1 MATCVIDVLRDPCG
15 LLSHNPDQDGI
26 GLGPGLGSFNVTDVQ
41 TGHKLGR
48 LSLQCS
54 ISQPST
60 LPCQTPQHTSS
71 TQTYNIFSS
80 SPFAMIYR
88 FFLEALSSL
97 RSRVLRTLSPTPAA
111 ANLKQLHSN
120 GRALLVDQLKFKYA
134 PVFGD
139 EWESRISAQD
149 RAKMRY
155 WELRG
160 ATRLARRKPK
170 LIHGDNWE
178 AAALA
183 KQNQEQA
190 CNTAPALKARP
201 FLLEGLG
208 IKPATPS
215 QMNTIKARH
224 DVFERHCIDIHNH
237 PPGTQK
243 ALQAEIDALFQQLQA
258 LRSPEE

>member
-1 MATCVIDVLRDPCG
+1 
-15 LLSHNPDQDGI
+15 
-26 GLGPGLGSFNVTDVQ
+26 
-41 TGHKLGR
+41 
-48 LSLQCS
+48 
-54 ISQPST
+54 
-60 LPCQTPQHTSS
+60 
-71 TQTYNIFSS
+71 
-80 SPFAMIYR
+80 MIYR
-88 FFLEALSSL
+88 PFLEALTSL

-111 ANLKQLHSN
+111 ANLEQLHSN
-120 GRALLVDQLKFKYA
+120 GRALLVDQLKLKYA

-201 FLLEGLG
+201 FLLEELG

-224 DVFERHCIDIHNH
+224 DVFERHCIDIHNQ

-258 LRSPEE
+258 LRSPEERAQDDAAASALRLKSRELDWGTHQVAKRYGHDPHLLPKGFVRKHRGEITALLEREKPDLIRRMDKLRFPPDGSAGLHLVT